1 MKHLLAIELYKLARQ
16 PRTWLTFGLM
26 TILLSLINLG
36 MALDGRKMFD
46 MVLQPLSEQF
56 IISGNLINGHL
67 ISYLALNMLWVH
79 IPVILVIVT
88 GDLVS
93 GEFEAGTIRLML
105 CTTRKRWQWLSVKI
119 IAAYIFVMVFMVF
132 SGVLMVLPAHFIFGS
147 GDLIVLNEGIQIIE
161 EKEVLSRFVQ
171 AMLFGML
178 GMFTFA
184 TISVFFS
191 VMLRNSLA
199 AILASLGILIVSTLI
214 QTFGM
219 GIFESWQPLLF
230 TWHMAQWQRIFVAN
244 PDINSILQSAAVLV
258 LHIAILTGVA
268 LYRFNHLKITE

>member
-1 MKHLLAIELYKLARQ
+1 MRQLLLTELYKLARQ
-16 PRTWLTFGLM
+16 PRTWITFVLM
-26 TILLSLINLG
+26 AMLLFLINLG

-46 MVLQPLSEQF
+46 MILQPLSEQF

-79 IPVILVIVT
+79 IPIILVIVT
-88 GDLVS
+88 GDVVS

-105 CTTRKRWQWLSVKI
+105 CTTWKRWQWLSAKI
-119 IAAYIFVMVFMVF
+119 MAAFIFVMVFMVF
-132 SGVLMVLPAHFIFGS
+132 SGVLMVLPAHFIFGT
-147 GDLIVLNEGIQIIE
+147 GDLIVLNEGIQIID
-161 EKEVLSRFVQ
+161 EKEVLSRFIQ
-171 AMLFGML
+171 AMLYGML

-184 TISVFFS
+184 SISVFFS
-191 VMLRNSLA
+191 VMLRNSLG
-199 AILASLGILIVSTLI
+199 AILASLGVLIVSTLI

-244 PDINSILQSAAVLV
+244 PDINSILQSALILV
-258 LHIAILTGVA
+258 LHIAVFLGIA
-268 LYRFNHLKITE
+268 FYRFNHMKITE